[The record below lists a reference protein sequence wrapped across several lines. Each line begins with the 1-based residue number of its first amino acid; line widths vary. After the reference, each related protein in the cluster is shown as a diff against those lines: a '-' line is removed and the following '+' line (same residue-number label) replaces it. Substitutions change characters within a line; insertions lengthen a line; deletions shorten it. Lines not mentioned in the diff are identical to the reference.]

1 MTIPTTMPTSQTAS
15 NFSTS
20 TKNKQKNSSAI
31 TKEQAEIEYLK
42 VELNNACTEIVKLDT
57 EIDEYKKKIV
67 VLNAR
72 VKIMAERE
80 NEKLHGEY
88 FPEERLSPSPLKQR
102 YSGCP
107 PPCHAQYHCS
117 HQCHHQLNRFESCQA
132 QQLSFPKLVELDQKI
147 ATVCNDVKALKD

>member
-57 EIDEYKKKIV
+57 EIDKYKKKIL
-67 VLNAR
+67 VLNANA
-72 VKIMAERE
+72 V
-80 NEKLHGEY
+80 
-88 FPEERLSPSPLKQR
+88 
-102 YSGCP
+102 
-107 PPCHAQYHCS
+107 
-117 HQCHHQLNRFESCQA
+117 
-132 QQLSFPKLVELDQKI
+132 
-147 ATVCNDVKALKD
+147 